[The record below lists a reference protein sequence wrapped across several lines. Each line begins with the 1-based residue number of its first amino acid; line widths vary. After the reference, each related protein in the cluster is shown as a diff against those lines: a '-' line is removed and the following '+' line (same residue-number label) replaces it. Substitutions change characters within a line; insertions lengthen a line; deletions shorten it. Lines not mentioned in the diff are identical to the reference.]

1 MTTKNVIVTATLVL
15 LISLWM
21 VPSASAQNHLRR
33 QIDSLFVMASSGEV
47 RYRDMVEPAIEE
59 IAVIGV
65 PAVPILIDKFASK
78 SPRERHTIRK
88 IIQKIG
94 SPAIPD
100 LVAALNHPD
109 WHIVNR
115 CCWALADVGD
125 STVVEPLR
133 KVSGHERW
141 MVRSQAVTALG
152 KIGAAGAEQ
161 TVQQA
166 LGDSV
171 GLVRKSAVVATGR
184 LSLTEAIPELVHALG
199 DDFYGARM
207 ASVEALLKLDSTAVT
222 TTLADS
228 LDSNN
233 SFVGDL
239 GCRILGKLASDE
251 AFDLLLAQTESTDPD
266 RRAHAA
272 VALFEADPED
282 LCGWRD
288 AIIEAETDRLTR
300 LKIESVLRSSE

>member
-1 MTTKNVIVTATLVL
+1 
-15 LISLWM
+15 
-21 VPSASAQNHLRR
+21 R

-59 IAVIGV
+59 IAAIG
-65 PAVPILIDKFASK
+65 AGAMPILIDKFASK
-78 SPRERHTIRK
+78 SPRERHTVRK

-94 SPAIPD
+94 VPAIPD
-100 LVAALNHPD
+100 LVAALTHPD

-115 CCWALADVGD
+115 CCWVLADVGD
-125 STVVEPLR
+125 STVVKPLQ
-133 KVSGHERW
+133 KVSDHERW

-152 KIGAAGAEQ
+152 KIGVGGAEQ
-161 TVQQA
+161 TVRQA
-166 LGDSV
+166 LDDSV
-171 GLVRKSAVVATGR
+171 GLVRKSAAVAIGR
-184 LSLTEAIPELVHALG
+184 LGFAEAIPELVHVLG

-207 ASVEALLKLDSTAVT
+207 ASMEALLKLDSSVVI

-228 LDSNN
+228 LN
-233 SFVGDL
+233 SDNDFVGDL
-239 GCRILGKLASDE
+239 GCRVLGELASDE
-251 AFDLLLAQTESTDPD
+251 AMDLLLAQTESVDPD

-282 LCGWRD
+282 MCGWRD

-300 LKIESVLRSSE
+300 LKIESVLRSTE